1 MESHVLLGHFSNG
14 IYIRIL
20 MEINVTSIAFTN
32 CHHFSL
38 FTESLYHTCALYKRI
53 QNSTSV

>member
-53 QNSTSV
+53 QNLT